1 MFYSLGTKQRAEFSA
16 FVTDFTDSFSPN
28 WNTQHL
34 FGRMDPVMNIQ
45 NVDRTISLAFD
56 VPAASDSE
64 AKSNLA
70 EINKLIQFLYP
81 TYSGGILKGNPLV
94 KVQFQNLIASAKGA
108 KSNAK
113 SWKGDPSKNG
123 LITAITSLSCTPD
136 FDSGSVVTGKSGL
149 QYPKLWRVNMSM
161 QVLHNHL
168 PGANNL
174 RNLGFPYAGAVQSA
188 LNPQGKKA
196 GDDKAV
202 ASQGVA
208 GEQPEVG
215 GEPVPDA
222 PNDQTPGAKATP
234 TGGPAAAKTA
244 QHNPGG
250 PGSQDP
256 AAADPDAV
264 VIDAQGGDT
273 YKEEELQ
280 TKYGK
285 KTQKMLDAA
294 LGGMEKDGD
303 DFDAKIKAAME
314 GQDTSAL
321 F

>member
-188 LNPQGKKA
+188 LNPQGKA
-196 GDDKAV
+196 GGDKAV

-208 GEQPEVG
+208 GEQPTVG
-215 GEPVPDA
+215 GEAVADA

-234 TGGPAAAKTA
+234 PGGPAAAKTA

-256 AAADPDAV
+256 ASGDPDAITV
-264 VIDAQGGDT
+264 DAQGGNT

-280 TKYGK
+280 TKQGK
-285 KTQKMLDAA
+285 KFAKMLDETVGEIADGRVDDFNAKIEAA
-294 LGGMEKDGD
+294 LKGTK
-303 DFDAKIKAAME
+303 
-314 GQDTSAL
+314 
-321 F
+321 